1 LIRRAEKKGIAVL
14 AVTARGL
21 KAARR
26 IEKAFRGVSLVS
38 PDEIK
43 SVGIKR
49 AAADAFKSSLA
60 LVFISAAGIAVRA
73 IAPLI
78 KAKNLDP
85 AVVVVDEKGRFSIS
99 LLSGHMGGANSLS
112 KEIATALGS
121 QPVITTATDIWGL
134 PCVEDISK
142 EFGLYIEDPKK
153 IKAVNAAILEGRRV
167 YIIDENGARL
177 KSLKARVDCRAFVF
191 RKNLPKSLKDGE
203 AIVLITSGAEKPPL
217 GIFSRTLIMRPKEVV
232 AGIGCRRGVSK
243 EEIKKALVRAMRI
256 ASLSPGSLK
265 CLATI
270 DIKKDEEGL
279 VKLAGDLGLEIKF
292 YGAASLNK
300 MKCATPPSRFV
311 EKITGSGGVAEPAAL
326 LASGADRLCLK
337 KIKSPQVT
345 VALAKA
351 PFTS

>member
-1 LIRRAEKKGIAVL
+1 MRFLRVSMVLVL
-14 AVTARGL
+14 ALLFA
-21 KAARR
+21 
-26 IEKAFRGVSLVS
+26 VSVQA
-38 PDEIK
+38 ET
-43 SVGIKR
+43 
-49 AAADAFKSSLA
+49 
-60 LVFISAAGIAVRA
+60 
-73 IAPLI
+73 
-78 KAKNLDP
+78 KN
-85 AVVVVDEKGRFSIS
+85 
-99 LLSGHMGGANSLS
+99 
-112 KEIATALGS
+112 
-121 QPVITTATDIWGL
+121 
-134 PCVEDISK
+134 
-142 EFGLYIEDPKK
+142 KK
-153 IKAVNAAILEGRRV
+153 
-167 YIIDENGARL
+167 Y
-177 KSLKARVDCRAFVF
+177 
-191 RKNLPKSLKDGE
+191 
-203 AIVLITSGAEKPPL
+203 
-217 GIFSRTLIMRPKEVV
+217 
-232 AGIGCRRGVSK
+232 SK